1 MASSQHLVLTADL
14 VASRKVADREAL
26 QATLLKTLKTLNR
39 RFRAIVGV
47 PLSVSAGDEF
57 QGLFRPDGEII
68 RLIDALQRELH
79 PVRARVGIGIGGIS
93 TGLRRRSQ
101 EMDGE
106 AFLLA
111 RQALDAT
118 RRQSPD
124 AWLWFRTPDE
134 EFDLAANAIALLLGL
149 AKSRWKP
156 LHWRR
161 AALRDKGWSEQRIAR
176 REGVTHVAVSLSLRS
191 AGYAAVRQAQSKH
204 AGPVRHRHVQPQNG
218 HRLIDVS
225 QLVLAACRP
234 PAEDLERQHTPG

>member
-1 MASSQHLVLTADL
+1 MADKSTTDRQAACHLVLTADL

-26 QATLLKTLKTLNR
+26 QATLLKTIKALNR
-39 RFRAIVGV
+39 GFRPSVEV

-57 QGLFRPDGEII
+57 QGVFLPDGQIV
-68 RLIDALQRELH
+68 RLVDTLQRELH

-93 TGLRRRSQ
+93 TGFRRRSQ

-149 AKSRWKP
+149 AKSRWKA

-191 AGYAAVRQAQSKH
+191 AGYAAVRQAQSRLADVIARRWRYK
-204 AGPVRHRHVQPQNG
+204 PQGLNS
-218 HRLIDVS
+218 RI
-225 QLVLAACRP
+225 
-234 PAEDLERQHTPG
+234 